1 MTAKKA
7 ELEKRKGLQISNA
20 LRQGG
25 NPYGPASA
33 APDDRKARRAAERAA
48 GLVPVA
54 LKLPSPLLAQLHEHA
69 QATGRPLSDVVVA
82 LLEQAL
88 ATPGKA

>member
-1 MTAKKA
+1 MTAKKT
-7 ELEKRKGLQISNA
+7 ELEKRKGLKINNA

-33 APDDRKARRAAERAA
+33 APEDRKTRRAAERAA

-69 QATGRPLSDVVVA
+69 QTSGRPLSEVVA
-82 LLEQAL
+82 ALIEQAL
-88 ATPGKA
+88 DAPPKA

>member
-33 APDDRKARRAAERAA
+33 APEDRKARRAAERAA

-54 LKLPSPLLAQLHEHA
+54 LKLSEPLLAQLHERA
-69 QATGRPLSDVVVA
+69 QAAGQPLSEVVTA

-88 ATPGKA
+88 AAPRAG

>member
-33 APDDRKARRAAERAA
+33 APEDRKARRAAERAA

-54 LKLPSPLLAQLHEHA
+54 LKLPAPMVAQLHERA
-69 QATGRPLSDVVVA
+69 QAAGRPLPEIVA
-82 LLEQAL
+82 ELLEQAL
-88 ATPGKA
+88 EARGAS

>member
-7 ELEKRKGLQISNA
+7 ELDKRKGLQITNA

-33 APDDRKARRAAERAA
+33 APEDRKARRAAERAA

-54 LKLPSPLLAQLHEHA
+54 LKLPAPLLAQLHELA
-69 QATGRPLSDVVVA
+69 QAKGQPLSEVVVA
-82 LLEQAL
+82 LLEPAL
-88 ATPGKA
+88 AVPREG

>member
-7 ELEKRKGLQISNA
+7 ELEKRKGLQINNA

-33 APDDRKARRAAERAA
+33 SPEDRKARRAAERAA

-54 LKLPSPLLAQLHEHA
+54 LKLPAPLVAQLHERA
-69 QATGRPLSDVVVA
+69 QAAGLPLSDVVVD
-82 LLEQAL
+82 LLAQAL
-88 ATPGKA
+88 AAPDAR

>member
-1 MTAKKA
+1 MTAKKT
-7 ELEKRKGLQISNA
+7 ELEKRKGLKINNA

-33 APDDRKARRAAERAA
+33 APEDRKTRRAAERAA

-54 LKLPSPLLAQLHEHA
+54 LKLPASTVAQLHERA
-69 QATGRPLSDVVVA
+69 QATGQPLSEVVA
-82 LLEQAL
+82 DLLAQAL
-88 ATPGKA
+88 IVPDAR

>member
-33 APDDRKARRAAERAA
+33 APEDRKARRAAERAA

-54 LKLPSPLLAQLHEHA
+54 LKLPEPLLVQLHERA
-69 QATGRPLSDVVVA
+69 QAAGQPLSEVVTA

-88 ATPGKA
+88 AAPRAG

>member
-1 MTAKKA
+1 MTAKKT
-7 ELEKRKGLQISNA
+7 ELEKRKGLKINNA

-33 APDDRKARRAAERAA
+33 APEDRKTRRAAERAA

-54 LKLPSPLLAQLHEHA
+54 LKLPAPLVSQLHERAQSAGQPLSDLVADLLAQA
-69 QATGRPLSDVVVA
+69 LS
-82 LLEQAL
+82 E
-88 ATPGKA
+88 PGGN